1 MELVTRSSG
10 GADACLENMGR
21 EGDSVALTSKL
32 RARSSSHAL
41 TRLSKASQY
50 RLDGGPLPSP
60 AYSMRRDLTGMP
72 SA

>member
-1 MELVTRSSG
+1 MELVTRSPG
-10 GADACLENMGR
+10 GADAFPETIGR
-21 EGDSVALTSKL
+21 EGNSVALASKL

-50 RLDGGPLPSP
+50 RLEEGLLPSP